1 MSKILSLALCA
12 VLALGLL
19 GCGAA
24 GPSRPSD
31 EEIIGSLGE
40 KFMVA
45 LYTSDTDTAKEIC
58 NSTGYDTFKSLGGAI
73 ALATFG
79 MNSEI
84 FDETLLVS
92 KITLLEA
99 RKISDTKGYAKILS
113 DLGDKP
119 ATYTIPCEKDAD
131 GNWKVAVTKQSFN

>member
-12 VLALGLL
+12 VLALGLF

-24 GPSRPSD
+24 GPSD

-40 KFMVA
+40 KFMIA
-45 LYTSDTDTAKEIC
+45 LYTSDKDTAKEIC
-58 NSTGYDTFKSLGGAI
+58 NSTGYDTFKSLSGAI
-73 ALATFG
+73 ALGTMG
-79 MNSEI
+79 MNREI
-84 FDETLLVS
+84 DETLLAS

-99 RKISDTKGYAKILS
+99 KKISETKGYAKVFDS
-113 DLGDKP
+113 CPNEP

>member
-1 MSKILSLALCA
+1 MSKILSLVLCA
-12 VLALGLL
+12 ALSLGLL

-24 GPSRPSD
+24 GPSD

-58 NSTGYDTFKSLGGAI
+58 NSTGYDTFKSLSGAI
-73 ALATFG
+73 ALATMG
-79 MNSEI
+79 MNSEV
-84 FDETLLVS
+84 DETGIAS

-99 RKISDTKGYAKILS
+99 KKTSDTKGYAKVF
-113 DLGDKP
+113 DTCPDEP